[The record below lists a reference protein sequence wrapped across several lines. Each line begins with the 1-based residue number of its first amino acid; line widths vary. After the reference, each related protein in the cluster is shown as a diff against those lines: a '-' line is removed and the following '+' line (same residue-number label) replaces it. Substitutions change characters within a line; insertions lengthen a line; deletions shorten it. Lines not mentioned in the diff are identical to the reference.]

1 MTQFSKNIKQLRVDE
16 KLSQKD
22 LAEKLHIT
30 QRKISYWENGK
41 VEPSLN
47 DLITISNLFSVSI
60 DDLVK

>member
-22 LAEKLHIT
+22 FAEKLRTT

-60 DDLVK
+60 DDLIK

>member
-22 LAEKLHIT
+22 FAEKLRTT

-47 DLITISNLFSVSI
+47 DLITISNLISVSI
-60 DDLVK
+60 DDLIK